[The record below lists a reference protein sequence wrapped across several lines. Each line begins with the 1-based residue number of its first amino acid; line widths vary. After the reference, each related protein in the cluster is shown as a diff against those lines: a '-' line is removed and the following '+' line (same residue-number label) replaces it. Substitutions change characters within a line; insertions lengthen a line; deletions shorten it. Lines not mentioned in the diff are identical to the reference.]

1 MPRQRSPRRSSTL
14 PLRIA
19 VFVVLTLAVAGGAA
33 YAVWPKDLAAT
44 DTAPVDVTLRV
55 DMGGFTPPHL
65 NAPAGKLLRVRII
78 NPDSSHH
85 SDGGGVHGFTIV
97 GLGIDARV
105 QPETTQVITIPA
117 APAGEYA
124 FYCDTCCGGKENP
137 SMQGVLTLK
146 G

>member
-44 DTAPVDVTLRV
+44 DTAPVDVT
-55 DMGGFTPPHL
+55 
-65 NAPAGKLLRVRII
+65 LRVRII